1 MALGLYDHQLDAIG
15 RMHNG
20 CILVGDVGSGKSR
33 TGAGFYYQRY
43 GGDLRSDHY
52 VKMVSPADLYIITTP
67 HKRDSREWEGDLLPF
82 LIFPDPHLKVY
93 NHEVFIDSWNNIDKY
108 ANVKGAF
115 FIFDEQRVV
124 GYGPWAKAFIEI
136 AKNNEWIMLSA
147 TPGDSFEDYMSVF
160 IANGY
165 YRNKTHFVQEH
176 IVYKPFTRYPQ
187 ISHFVNVGR
196 LMRLRE
202 RVLVDMEDQRKTV
215 PHDLDV
221 LVQYDKDKYR
231 WVLDQRKDPE
241 TRKPLRNAS
250 DLCSTLRRIA
260 NSDVSRSEKLLWI
273 LGDHPRAIVFY
284 NYDYELEILKSLNY
298 REGTVVAEWNGHK
311 HEPIPK
317 TERWVY
323 LVQYNAGAEGWNC
336 IATDTMV
343 FYSQNY
349 SYRIMHQAAGRINR
363 MNTQYVDL
371 YYYHLKSNAP
381 IDLAIQ
387 RAIAKKKRF
396 NEGRFYERI
405 PQKVVK
411 AA

>member
-1 MALGLYDHQLDAIG
+1 MI
-15 RMHNG
+15 N
-20 CILVGDVGSGKSR
+20 
-33 TGAGFYYQRY
+33 
-43 GGDLRSDHY
+43 
-52 VKMVSPADLYIITTP
+52 PPDLYIITTP
-67 HKRDSREWEGDLLPF
+67 HKRDTLEWEGDLIPF
-82 LIFPDPHLKVY
+82 LITPDPKLKIYDHNVI
-93 NHEVFIDSWNNIDKY
+93 VDSWNNIEKY

-124 GYGPWAKAFIEI
+124 GYGPWARSFINI

-176 IVYKPFTRYPQ
+176 VVYKPFTRYPQ

-196 LMRLRE
+196 LIRLRE

-215 PHDLDV
+215 PNDINV
-221 LVQYDKDKYR
+221 LVQYDRDTYK
-231 WVLDQRKDPE
+231 WVLEQRKDPE
-241 TRKPLRNAS
+241 TKRPLRNAS
-250 DLCSTLRRIA
+250 ELCSTLRRIV
-260 NSDVSRSEKLLWI
+260 NSDQSRQERLLWI
-273 LGDHPRAIVFY
+273 VRDRPRVIVFY
-284 NYDYELEILKSLNY
+284 NYDYELDILRSLDYGSDAEI
-298 REGTVVAEWNGHK
+298 AEWNGHR

-317 TERWVY
+317 SDRWVY

-363 MNTQYVDL
+363 INTQYVDL
-371 YYYHLKSNAP
+371 YYYHLKSSAP

-387 RAIAKKKRF
+387 KALSRKKRF
-396 NEGRFYERI
+396 NEGRFYERL
-405 PQKVVK
+405 PTKRAE

>member
-1 MALGLYDHQLDAIG
+1 MAIGLYDHQIDAIN

-33 TGAGFYYQRY
+33 AGAGYYYTRY
-43 GGDLRSDHY
+43 GGNVSSKSY
-52 VKMVSPADLYIITTP
+52 VKMINPTDLYIITTP
-67 HKRDSREWEGDLLPF
+67 HKRDTLEWEGDLVPF
-82 LIFPDPHLKVY
+82 LITPDPNLKIYDHNVI
-93 NHEVFIDSWNNIDKY
+93 VDSWNNIEKY
-108 ANVKGAF
+108 AKIKGAF

-124 GYGPWAKAFIEI
+124 GYGPWAQSFIKI

-176 IVYKPFTRYPQ
+176 VVYKPFTRYPQ

-196 LMRLRE
+196 LIRLRE

-215 PHDLDV
+215 PHDINV
-221 LVQYDKDKYR
+221 LVQYDRDTYK
-231 WVLDQRKDPE
+231 WVLEQRKDPE
-241 TRKPLRNAS
+241 TRRPLRNAS
-250 DLCSTLRRIA
+250 ELCSTLRRIV
-260 NSDVSRSEKLLWI
+260 NSDQSRQERLLWI
-273 LGDHPRAIVFY
+273 VRDHPRVVVFY
-284 NYDYELEILKSLNY
+284 NYDYELDMLKALDYGSDT
-298 REGTVVAEWNGHK
+298 EVAEWNGHR

-317 TERWVY
+317 SDRWVY

-387 RAIAKKKRF
+387 RALSRKKRF
-396 NEGRFYERI
+396 NEGRFYERL
-405 PQKVVK
+405 PTKRAE